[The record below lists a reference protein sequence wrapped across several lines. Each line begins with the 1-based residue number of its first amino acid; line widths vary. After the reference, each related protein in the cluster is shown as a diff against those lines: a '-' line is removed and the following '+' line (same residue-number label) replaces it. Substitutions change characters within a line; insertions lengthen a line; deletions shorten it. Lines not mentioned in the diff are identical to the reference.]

1 MKRTRNVFIIIS
13 IILMT
18 AGIITASA
26 SLCMTGFDFSQFN
39 SSMTGMEVKEMN
51 REFKADYQRIII
63 DAKDREI
70 KFEKSDDDRLHL
82 EYTESEK
89 RRFDINESG
98 AELKIIEQF
107 DYKWY
112 DYIFNFDFGNKL
124 VVKLPSDIKAQI
136 SVNTSNGK
144 ISFTDISIK
153 NSVELHTSNGA
164 INITDVSIDGNINAQ
179 TNNGRIELV
188 SAVIAGKADMK
199 TSNGECSA
207 DGASVNGEFKL
218 KTSNG
223 KIYLNNAKAEDISA
237 ETSNGK
243 IEFYCADV
251 DKSINA
257 QTSNGKIEGTLVGIP
272 GDFSFR
278 YETSSYNKS
287 NLPLE
292 GNGGKQAYFKTSNG
306 DIDVAYT
313 GGASSAE

>member
-1 MKRTRNVFIIIS
+1 MKRMRNFFIIIS

-18 AGIITASA
+18 AGIIICSA
-26 SLCMTGFDFSQFN
+26 SLCMTGFDFSQFTT
-39 SSMTGMEVKEMN
+39 SMTGSEVKEMN
-51 REFKADYQRIII
+51 RDFKADYQRIII
-63 DAKDREI
+63 DTKNREI
-70 KFEKSDDDRLHL
+70 KFEKSEDDKIHL
-82 EYTESEK
+82 EYNESEK
-89 RRFDINESG
+89 RKIEISESDS
-98 AELKIIEQF
+98 ELSVTEQL

-124 VVKLPSDIKAQI
+124 VVKLPSNIKAQL
-136 SVNTSNGK
+136 SVNTSNGG
-144 ISFTDISIK
+144 ISLTDISVK
-153 NSVELHTSNGA
+153 NSVDLHTSNGA
-164 INITDVSIDGNINAQ
+164 INVTDASIGGDINAQ
-179 TNNGRIELV
+179 TNNGKIELV
-188 SAVIAGKADMK
+188 RASVAGKADMK

-207 DGASVNGEFKL
+207 DGASVKGEFKL

-223 KIYLNNAKAEDISA
+223 KIYLNNAKAEEISA

-243 IEFYCADV
+243 IEFYGADV

-257 QTSNGKIEGTLVGIP
+257 QTSNGKIEGTLVGTP

-278 YETSSYNKS
+278 YENSGHNNS

-313 GGASSAE
+313 SGASSAE